1 MEYTYMYSHLILY
14 NLIEIY
20 NNWITDKIIKKG
32 HRGSDRMVVEFITTY
47 AISAYHY

>member
-20 NNWITDKIIKKG
+20 NNWITDKIIK
-32 HRGSDRMVVEFITTY
+32 RAIVVLIVW
-47 AISAYHY
+47 